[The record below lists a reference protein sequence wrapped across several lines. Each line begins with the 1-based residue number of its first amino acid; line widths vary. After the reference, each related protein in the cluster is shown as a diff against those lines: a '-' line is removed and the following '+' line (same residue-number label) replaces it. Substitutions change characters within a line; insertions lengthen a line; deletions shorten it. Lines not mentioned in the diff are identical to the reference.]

1 MIIVCIFVSCIL
13 IIKSMYC
20 DLIIKGKYVL
30 PMDDEMSIIKD
41 GMVAV
46 DKNTII
52 AVGEEKELK
61 SKYKTR
67 EIIGAGNGII
77 MPGLVNAHTHAAM
90 AYFRGLAD
98 DLLLDEWLNNH
109 IWPAEA
115 EFVKPDFVRKSSEL
129 ACLEMIK
136 AGITCFNDM
145 YFFQEITAE
154 ISEKAGMRMIAGEGI
169 LDFPTP
175 SCKAP
180 DEAVAKTIELIEKFR
195 NNELINIAFAPHSVY
210 TCGENVLLK
219 IKELAK
225 EYDLPVHIHLSETKK
240 EVEDCE
246 NKRGRTPAE
255 YLDEIG
261 FLSDR
266 VIAVHSVWLSEKDL
280 EIYKNRGVKA
290 VHCPISNM
298 KLASGVAP
306 IPEMPGKGI
315 TAGLGTDGAASNN
328 TLDLFSDM
336 RACALIHKV
345 NKLNPTVLSAR
356 EVVRMA
362 TINGAKVLNL
372 DKKIGS
378 LEAGKRADIIA
389 INLDKPHLAPVYDPY
404 SHLVYCASARDVEDV
419 IINGKIVMKNREVKT
434 IDEERVL
441 REAVLWNSF

>member
-1 MIIVCIFVSCIL
+1 MH
-13 IIKSMYC
+13 C
-20 DLIIKGKYVL
+20 DLIIKGKYLL
-30 PMDDEMSIIKD
+30 PMDSDLSVIRD

-46 DKNTII
+46 EKNNIVAIGKEKNLKGEYKAKETID
-52 AVGEEKELK
+52 
-61 SKYKTR
+61 
-67 EIIGAGNGII
+67 AGNSIVL
-77 MPGLVNAHTHAAM
+77 PGLINAHTHAAM

-98 DLLLDEWLNNH
+98 DLPLNEWLNNH

-115 EFVKPDFVRKSSEL
+115 KLVKPDFVRKSSEL

-136 AGITCFNDM
+136 SGITCFNDM

-154 ISEKAGMRMIAGEGI
+154 ISEKAGMRMMAGEGI
-169 LDFPTP
+169 LDFSTP

-180 DEAVAKTIELIEKFR
+180 DEAVAKTIELIEKFKDS
-195 NNELINIAFAPHSVY
+195 ELIGVAFAPHSVY
-210 TCGENVLLK
+210 ACGENVLLK

-298 KLASGVAP
+298 KLASGIAP
-306 IPEMPGKGI
+306 VPEMPEKGI
-315 TAGLGTDGAASNN
+315 TAGLGTDSAASNN

-336 RACALIHKV
+336 RACALLHKV
-345 NKLNPTVLSAR
+345 NKLNPTALSAR

-389 INLDKPHLAPVYDPY
+389 INLNKPHLAPIYDPY
-404 SHLVYCASARDVEDV
+404 SHIVYCVSARDVEDV
-419 IINGKIVMKNREVKT
+419 VINGEIVMKNREVKT

-441 REAVLWNSF
+441 GEAVSWNSF